1 MPIPR
6 FVKYIPFAG
15 DALNFVDELSRG
27 LNAGIDPI
35 SAAKRASAL
44 ATGGAAAS
52 VLFPADVAT
61 YAPAIFRG
69 ISRTQKERIQ
79 KAKTP
84 IEKAAVISH
93 PNPLR
98 KDTVLGSPESAAR
111 LAGILDYANPE
122 SWGVVFMDNQNPNL
136 EGSYSWNPEQRA
148 EEIKQELLRKAA
160 KKPQ

>member
-35 SAAKRASAL
+35 SAAKRASTL
-44 ATGGAAAS
+44 ATGGALAS
-52 VLFPADVAT
+52 ALFPADVAT
-61 YAPAIFRG
+61 YAPVIFRG

-93 PNPLR
+93 PNPLI
-98 KDTVLGSPESAAR
+98 KSSVLGSPESAAR
-111 LAGILDYANPE
+111 LAGFLDYVNPE
-122 SWGVVFMDNQNPNL
+122 SWALQVADSLNPDL
-136 EGSYSWNPEQRA
+136 SGSYSMDPEQRA
-148 EEIKQELLRKAA
+148 EEIKQELLMKAA